1 MLTITFPV
9 NTGQD
14 PALQT
19 LRECWLPVAIR
30 YPASFHQFLA
40 NVALNIS
47 RAHGETTQNVVS
59 FVHHSRAIHLVNH
72 SLLDP
77 TLGIKDEVVAAVIT
91 FISYSV
97 SVGCSRTENECIAY
111 QRIDSNRRL

>member
-1 MLTITFPV
+1 M
-9 NTGQD
+9 NTSKD

-19 LRECWLPVAIR
+19 LRNCWLPVAIR

-47 RAHGETTQNVVS
+47 RATGTATQTVASVA
-59 FVHHSRAIHLVNH
+59 HHSHAIQLVNR
-72 SLLDP
+72 SLIDP
-77 TLGIKDEVVAAVIT
+77 TLGLKDEIVVAVVT

-97 SVGCSRTENECIAY
+97 SILSGSEPNNGLVATYLTRE
-111 QRIDSNRRL
+111 